1 MEPKIIMTTKQTI
14 DFFFDLTSPYSYV
27 AAEQIEEIAAAG
39 NRTVNYKPTL
49 LGFVFKSTGNT
60 APMMNPAKGK
70 YSAKDF
76 ARTARFH
83 GLKINWPKKFPI
95 NATTASRAILQVL
108 NTQADKA
115 GELTRALYKAYFV
128 EGLDITEDAVVAQV
142 ASSIGLDGAALVEG
156 SQTDALKEQLKNAV
170 QESIDAGMFGA
181 PYFVVDG
188 EAFWGQDRM
197 EQLRRWVVQGPF

>member
-1 MEPKIIMTTKQTI
+1 MTTKQTI
-14 DFFFDLTSPYSYV
+14 DFYFDLTSPYSYV
-27 AAEQIEEIAAAG
+27 AAEQIEDIAAAG
-39 NRTVNYKPTL
+39 NRVVNYKPTL

-83 GLKINWPKKFPI
+83 GLEINWPKKFPI
-95 NATTASRAILQVL
+95 NATVGSRAILQVI
-108 NTQADKA
+108 NTQPEKA

-128 EGLDITEDAVVAQV
+128 TGQDITEEAVVAEV
-142 ASSIGLDGAALVEG
+142 ASSIGLDGAALVAGTQDE
-156 SQTDALKEQLKNAV
+156 SIKEQMKNAV
-170 QESIDAGMFGA
+170 QESIDSGMFGA

-188 EAFWGQDRM
+188 EAFWGQDRI
-197 EQLRRWVVQGPF
+197 EQLRRWVVEGPF

>member
-1 MEPKIIMTTKQTI
+1 MTTKQTI
-14 DFFFDLTSPYSYV
+14 DFYFDLTSPYSYV

-39 NRTVNYKPTL
+39 GRRVNYKPTL

-83 GLKINWPKKFPI
+83 GLTINWPKKFPI
-95 NATTASRAILQVL
+95 NATVASRAILHVL
-108 NTQADKA
+108 NTQPEKA
-115 GELTRALYKAYFV
+115 GELTRALYRAYFV
-128 EGLDITEDAVVAQV
+128 SGQDITEDVTVQSVAD
-142 ASSIGLDGAALVEG
+142 SIGLDGASLMAAA
-156 SQTDALKEQLKNAV
+156 QADAVKEQMKNAV

-188 EAFWGQDRM
+188 ECFWGQDRM
-197 EQLRRWVVQGPF
+197 EQLRRWVEQGPF

>member
-1 MEPKIIMTTKQTI
+1 MTTKQTI
-14 DFFFDLTSPYSYV
+14 DFYFDLTSPYSYV
-27 AAEQIEEIAAAG
+27 AAEQIEDIAAAG
-39 NRTVNYKPTL
+39 NRVVNYKPTL
-49 LGFVFKSTGNT
+49 LGFVFKSTGNS

-83 GLKINWPKKFPI
+83 GLEINWPKKFPI
-95 NATTASRAILQVL
+95 NATTGSRVILQVI
-108 NTQADKA
+108 NQRPEKT
-115 GELTRALYKAYFV
+115 GELVRALYKAYFV
-128 EGLDITEDAVVAQV
+128 TGQDITEEAVVAEV
-142 ASSIGLDGAALVEG
+142 ASSIGLDGAALVAGTQDE
-156 SQTDALKEQLKNAV
+156 SIKEQMKNAV

-197 EQLRRWVVQGPF
+197 EQLRRWVVEGPF

>member
-1 MEPKIIMTTKQTI
+1 MTTKQTI
-14 DFFFDLTSPYSYV
+14 DFYFDLTSPYSYV
-27 AAEQIEEIAAAG
+27 AAEQIEDLAAAG
-39 NRTVNYKPTL
+39 HRVVNYKPTL

-83 GLKINWPKKFPI
+83 GLEINWPKKFPI
-95 NATTASRAILQVL
+95 NATVGSRAILQVI
-108 NTQADKA
+108 NTQPEKA

-128 EGLDITEDAVVAQV
+128 TGQDITEEAVVAEV
-142 ASSIGLDGAALVEG
+142 ASSIGLDGAALVAGTQDEYI
-156 SQTDALKEQLKNAV
+156 KEQMKNAV

-188 EAFWGQDRM
+188 EAFWGQDRI
-197 EQLRRWVVQGPF
+197 EQLRRWVVEGPF

>member
-1 MEPKIIMTTKQTI
+1 MTTKQTI
-14 DFFFDLTSPYSYV
+14 DFYFDLTSPYSYV
-27 AAEQIEEIAAAG
+27 AAEQIEDIAAAG
-39 NRTVNYKPTL
+39 NRVVNYKPTL
-49 LGFVFKSTGNT
+49 LGFVFKSTGNS

-83 GLKINWPKKFPI
+83 GLEINWPKKFPI
-95 NATTASRAILQVL
+95 NATVGSRAILQVI
-108 NTQADKA
+108 NTQPEKA

-128 EGLDITEDAVVAQV
+128 TGQDITEEAVVAEV
-142 ASSIGLDGAALVEG
+142 ASSIGLDGTALVAGTQDE
-156 SQTDALKEQLKNAV
+156 SIKEQMKNAV

-197 EQLRRWVVQGPF
+197 EQLRRWVVEGPF

>member
-1 MEPKIIMTTKQTI
+1 MTTKQTI
-14 DFFFDLTSPYSYV
+14 DFYFDLTSPYSYV
-27 AAEQIEEIAAAG
+27 AAEQIEDIAAAG
-39 NRTVNYKPTL
+39 NRVVNYKPTL
-49 LGFVFKSTGNT
+49 LGFVFKSTGNS

-83 GLKINWPKKFPI
+83 GLEINWPKKFPI
-95 NATTASRAILQVL
+95 NATVGSRAILQVID
-108 NTQADKA
+108 TQPEKA

-128 EGLDITEDAVVAQV
+128 TGQDITEEAVVAEV
-142 ASSIGLDGAALVEG
+142 ASSIGLDGSALVAGTQDE
-156 SQTDALKEQLKNAV
+156 SIKEQMKNAV

-197 EQLRRWVVQGPF
+197 EQLRRWVVEGPF

>member
-1 MEPKIIMTTKQTI
+1 MTTKQTI
-14 DFFFDLTSPYSYV
+14 DFYFDLTSPYSYV
-27 AAEQIEEIAAAG
+27 AAEQIEDIAAAG
-39 NRTVNYKPTL
+39 NCVVNYKPTL

-83 GLKINWPKKFPI
+83 GLEINWPKKFPI
-95 NATTASRAILQVL
+95 NATVGSRAILQVI
-108 NTQADKA
+108 NTQPEKA

-128 EGLDITEDAVVAQV
+128 TGQDITEESVVAEV
-142 ASSIGLDGAALVEG
+142 ANSIGLDGTALIAGTQDE
-156 SQTDALKEQLKNAV
+156 SIKEQMKNAV

-188 EAFWGQDRM
+188 EAFWGQDRI
-197 EQLRRWVVQGPF
+197 EQLRRWVVEGPF

>member
-1 MEPKIIMTTKQTI
+1 MTTKQTI
-14 DFFFDLTSPYSYV
+14 DFYFDLTSPYSYV

-108 NTQADKA
+108 NTQPEKA

-128 EGLDITEDAVVAQV
+128 DGLDITEDDAVAQV
-142 ASSIGLDGAALVEG
+142 ASSIGLDGSALIADA
-156 SQTDALKEQLKNAV
+156 QTDAVKEQMKAAV

-197 EQLRRWVVQGPF
+197 EQLRRWVAQGPF

>member
-1 MEPKIIMTTKQTI
+1 M
-14 DFFFDLTSPYSYV
+14 
-27 AAEQIEEIAAAG
+27 
-39 NRTVNYKPTL
+39 
-49 LGFVFKSTGNT
+49 
-60 APMMNPAKGK
+60 
-70 YSAKDF
+70 
-76 ARTARFH
+76 
-83 GLKINWPKKFPI
+83 
-95 NATTASRAILQVL
+95 L

-197 EQLRRWVVQGPF
+197 EQLRRWVAQGPF

>member
-1 MEPKIIMTTKQTI
+1 MTTKQTI
-14 DFFFDLTSPYSYV
+14 DFYFDLTSPYSYV

-39 NRTVNYKPTL
+39 KRSVNYKPTL

-108 NTQADKA
+108 NTQPEKA

-128 EGLDITEDAVVAQV
+128 DGLDITEDDAVAQV
-142 ASSIGLDGAALVEG
+142 ASSIGLDGSALIADA
-156 SQTDALKEQLKNAV
+156 QTDAVKEQMKNAV

>member
-1 MEPKIIMTTKQTI
+1 MTTKQTI
-14 DFFFDLTSPYSYV
+14 DFYFDLTSPYSYV
-27 AAEQIEEIAAAG
+27 AAEQIEDIAAAG
-39 NRTVNYKPTL
+39 NRVVNYKPTL
-49 LGFVFKSTGNT
+49 LGFVFKSTGNS

-83 GLKINWPKKFPI
+83 GLEINWPKKFPI
-95 NATTASRAILQVL
+95 NATVGSRAILQVI
-108 NTQADKA
+108 NTQPEKA

-128 EGLDITEDAVVAQV
+128 TGQDITEEAVVAEV
-142 ASSIGLDGAALVEG
+142 ASSIGLDGAALVARTQDE
-156 SQTDALKEQLKNAV
+156 SIKEQMKNAV

>member
-1 MEPKIIMTTKQTI
+1 MTTKQTI
-14 DFFFDLTSPYSYV
+14 DFYFDLTSPYSYV

-39 NRTVNYKPTL
+39 QRTVNYKPTL

-70 YSAKDF
+70 YSANDF

-83 GLKINWPKKFPI
+83 GLQINWPKKFPI

-108 NTQADKA
+108 NTQPEKA
-115 GELTRALYKAYFV
+115 GDLTRALYKAYFV
-128 EGLDITEDAVVAQV
+128 TGQDITEDSTVEAVAD
-142 ASSIGLDGAALVEG
+142 SIGLDGATLVAAA
-156 SQTDALKEQLKNAV
+156 QTDAVKEQMKAAV
-170 QESIDAGMFGA
+170 QESIDVGMFGA

>member
-1 MEPKIIMTTKQTI
+1 MTTKQTI
-14 DFFFDLTSPYSYV
+14 DFYFDLTSPYSYV

-60 APMMNPAKGK
+60 APMMNPVKGK

-83 GLKINWPKKFPI
+83 GLQINWPKKFPI

-108 NTQADKA
+108 NTQPEKA

-128 EGLDITEDAVVAQV
+128 TGQDITEDSTVQAVAD
-142 ASSIGLDGAALVEG
+142 SIGLGGAALVAG
-156 SQTDALKEQLKNAV
+156 AQTDAVKEQMKNAV

-197 EQLRRWVVQGPF
+197 EQLRRWVAQGPF

>member
-1 MEPKIIMTTKQTI
+1 MTTKQTI
-14 DFFFDLTSPYSYV
+14 DFYFDLTSPYSYV

-39 NRTVNYKPTL
+39 QRTVNYKPTL

-70 YSAKDF
+70 YSANDF

-83 GLKINWPKKFPI
+83 GLQINWPKKFPI

-108 NTQADKA
+108 NTQPEKA
-115 GELTRALYKAYFV
+115 GDLTRALYKAYFV
-128 EGLDITEDAVVAQV
+128 TGQDITEDSTVEAVAD
-142 ASSIGLDGAALVEG
+142 SIGLDGAAVVAAA
-156 SQTDALKEQLKNAV
+156 QTDAVKEQMKAAV

>member
-1 MEPKIIMTTKQTI
+1 MTTKQTI
-14 DFFFDLTSPYSYV
+14 DFYFDLTSPYSYV

-83 GLKINWPKKFPI
+83 GLQINWPKKFPI
-95 NATTASRAILQVL
+95 NATTGSRAILQVL
-108 NTQADKA
+108 NTQPEKA
-115 GELTRALYKAYFV
+115 GELIRALYKAYFV
-128 EGLDITEDAVVAQV
+128 DGQDITEDSTVQAVAD
-142 ASSIGLDGAALVEG
+142 SIGLDGAALIAG
-156 SQTDALKEQLKNAV
+156 AQTDAVKEQMKNAV